1 MESLEVRFLE
11 NINNDFN
18 KIFKFN
24 SLDVAIVNN
33 KNEFIITIQ
42 NTNNIEVD
50 MVAVFYRIYEIL
62 YFLCGKFFKIEYIR
76 FIKDNEKTTE
86 IYYPIH
92 NIYKFQKSNDYV
104 IGINFKEIIEQ
115 LNFEDILLKWV
126 DCRNKLSAQ
135 INSYL
140 LVTTK
145 NILEIGYYEIGMSLL
160 LQSMEGFVTGCLKNK
175 LLYQDKEISIKI
187 NDDDFVSKKC
197 NELIYDDIKNI
208 QYADKLKLMLE
219 RYKESILE
227 KECKKKQKCLILNTY
242 NEVINKCN
250 DTRNYISHMDYD
262 NKRHIFELKEM
273 KHYLEKMIL
282 IYRMNILNL
291 LNIVDE
297 NINNSI
303 NSLVKNINENMFKD
317 NYYNNRKK
325 CENCK
330 HKNKCNFEDIKVLNV
345 EELIKKTGDL

>member
-33 KNEFIITIQ
+33 KNEFIVTIQ
-42 NTNNIEVD
+42 NTNNVEAD

-62 YFLCGKFFKIEYIR
+62 YFLCGKFFEIEYIR
-76 FIKDNEKTTE
+76 SIKYNGKIIER
-86 IYYPIH
+86 YPIH
-92 NIYKFQKSNDYV
+92 NIYKFQKSSDYV

-115 LNFEDILLKWV
+115 VNFEDILLKWV
-126 DCRNKLSAQ
+126 DCRNKLSTQ

-145 NILEIGYYEIGMSLL
+145 NILEIGYYEIAMSLL
-160 LQSMEGFVTGCLKNK
+160 LQSMEGFVTGCLKNN
-175 LLYQDKEISIKI
+175 LLYQDKTISINVN
-187 NDDDFVSKKC
+187 NDFKSKNC
-197 NELIYDDIKNI
+197 NELNYNDIKKI

-219 RYKESILE
+219 RYKGSILE

-250 DTRNYISHMDYD
+250 NTRNYISHMDYD

-273 KHYLEKMIL
+273 KYYLEKMIL

-297 NINNSI
+297 NINDSI

-330 HKNKCNFEDIKVLNV
+330 HKNKCNFEDIKVLNL